1 MLNRIPQAG
10 LFSAVSAAF
19 VVGVQ
24 SSLQP
29 DPSESTAIYMQ
40 VLLHTLNASLYPDIE
55 PPPTTWSGPD
65 RHIVLFQCLLYA
77 SLAISLFA
85 AFVAML
91 GKQWLDRF
99 VRNKGTAATEK
110 SWDRQRKLQGMS
122 QWQFHIVMES
132 LPTLLQFA
140 LFLFGSSI
148 SLYLW
153 TVNLVVAGVALAF
166 TAFGVIF
173 YSLITLAGTFSHN
186 CPYHTPLSPIART
199 IALSLLSHVQRVII
213 PVIGM
218 FRRSLKPLTNLFRT
232 TKLTFRFLRL
242 PQFKFPGTFR
252 TAIEREIPRMDL
264 VRIDTGEPNPL
275 FDAKLVKW
283 DQHRNDSGCVLW
295 IMEASS
301 NADVLLFTFRFA
313 AEIVWYPQIARS
325 LCPHRVADFFFD
337 CFLDGNIIPGME
349 ERACYIASTLTSILN
364 IRACMN
370 QDLETIKAIGE
381 QVLAL
386 NHRIHPDIWVAW
398 WSLRITFRD
407 RVLNCP
413 PLRKDAT
420 PSFCIWLSRMILQSV
435 YWRQLKNGGCDIYYF
450 EGGFEQLVKYREVTP
465 NAVILNLVLAC
476 AVSLGLRLG
485 VIDLHI
491 SDNS

>member
-1 MLNRIPQAG
+1 M
-10 LFSAVSAAF
+10 FSAVSAAF

-65 RHIVLFQCLLYA
+65 RHVVLFQCLLYA

-122 QWQFHIVMES
+122 QWRFHIIMES

-153 TVNLVVAGVALAF
+153 TINLVVAGVALAF

-173 YSLITLAGTFSHN
+173 YSLITLAGTFFHN

-199 IALSLLSHVQRVII
+199 VALSLFPHVQCVIT

-218 FRRSLKPLTNLFRT
+218 FRRSLKPLANISRT
-232 TKLTFRFLRL
+232 TKLTLRFLRL
-242 PQFKFPGTFR
+242 RQFKSPGTLR
-252 TAIEREIPRMDL
+252 AAIEREIPRMDL
-264 VRIDTGEPNPL
+264 VRTDTGEQNPL

-301 NADVLLFTFRFA
+301 DADVLLFTFRFA
-313 AEIVWYPQIARS
+313 AEITWYPQIARS
-325 LCPHRVADFFFD
+325 LCPHCVAGFFFD

-349 ERACYIASTLTSILN
+349 ERASYIAFTLASILN
-364 IRACMN
+364 IHTCMKY
-370 QDLETIKAIGE
+370 DLESTGKIKE

-386 NHRIHPDIWVAW
+386 NYESHSDIQLAW
-398 WSLRITFRD
+398 WSLLITSGENITD
-407 RVLNCP
+407 CP
-413 PLRKDAT
+413 PLREDA
-420 PSFCIWLSRMILQSV
+420 SAAFCIWLSRMVLQSV
-435 YWRQLKNGGCDIYYF
+435 YWKQANSGRCNIAFY
-450 EGGFEQLVKYREVTP
+450 EGGFEQLVMYRKTTP
-465 NAVILNLVLAC
+465 NAVVLNLVLAC
-476 AVSLGLRLG
+476 AVSLGLCLNLM
-485 VIDLHI
+485 DLHV